1 LNSACT
7 IKDPGQTSLFIFY
20 YQSIMGGPRPVLKAL
35 SFLSTETA
43 SNPLPFSSCSTILDS
58 PHVHFPPTP
67 TLTSTE
73 ITHSPFT
80 YDRAPIV
87 VAPNLCALPE
97 RGGRK
102 IIGGN
107 INQGGRGYFH
117 PHAKFQVEAVRVERD
132 SSETVSPAIFSAS
145 VTLGNVNDC
154 GSVGLLKKKRS
165 PPMYKYDEQYSSHN
179 QHNQHA
185 QDVISSLI
193 LDTSA
198 ESSDLGVAAPY
209 VPTLSS
215 SFPSSMPH
223 SALNKSPRN
232 VYDTLSVPPSPRST
246 TSNNTATSP
255 DKKRLH
261 KRKSSVDVSG
271 EKKKQKGRAGNSDG
285 ISSGLELE
293 GCLGG
298 F

>member
-1 LNSACT
+1 
-7 IKDPGQTSLFIFY
+7 
-20 YQSIMGGPRPVLKAL
+20 MRGPRPILKVLP
-35 SFLSTETA
+35 FFSTETA
-43 SNPLPFSSCSTILDS
+43 ANPLPFSSCPTILDS

-97 RGGRK
+97 RGGRT
-102 IIGGN
+102 IIGGK
-107 INQGGRGYFH
+107 INQGGLGYFH
-117 PHAKFQVEAVRVERD
+117 PHAKFQFNAVRVERD
-132 SSETVSPAIFSAS
+132 SSETVSPAIFGAS

-165 PPMYKYDEQYSSHN
+165 RSMYKYDEQYSSHN

-185 QDVISSLI
+185 QHVISSLI

-198 ESSDLGVAAPY
+198 ESSDLGAATPN
-209 VPTLSS
+209 VPTPVAS

-223 SALNKSPRN
+223 SALNQSPRN
-232 VYDTLSVPPSPRST
+232 VYDTLSVPPSPKST
-246 TSNNTATSP
+246 TSNNTATPP

-271 EKKKQKGRAGNSDG
+271 EKTRQKGWAGDSDG
-285 ISSGLELE
+285 ISCGFELE

>member
-1 LNSACT
+1 M
-7 IKDPGQTSLFIFY
+7 Q
-20 YQSIMGGPRPVLKAL
+20 GPRPILKAL
-35 SFLSTETA
+35 SFFSTEAA

-97 RGGRK
+97 RGGRN

-107 INQGGRGYFH
+107 INQGGLGYFH
-117 PHAKFQVEAVRVERD
+117 PHAKFQVDAVRVERD
-132 SSETVSPAIFSAS
+132 SSETVQVSPAIFSATRS

-165 PPMYKYDEQYSSHN
+165 GPMYKYDEQYSSHN

-185 QDVISSLI
+185 QHVISSLI
-193 LDTSA
+193 LDTST
-198 ESSDLGVAAPY
+198 ESS
-209 VPTLSS
+209 
-215 SFPSSMPH
+215 
-223 SALNKSPRN
+223 
-232 VYDTLSVPPSPRST
+232 YDTLTVPPSPRST
-246 TSNNTATSP
+246 SSNNTATPP
-255 DKKRLH
+255 DKSRLH
-261 KRKSSVDVSG
+261 KRKRSVDVSG
-271 EKKKQKGRAGNSDG
+271 EKRRQKGWAGDLDG
-285 ISSGLELE
+285 ISCGLELE

>member
-1 LNSACT
+1 
-7 IKDPGQTSLFIFY
+7 
-20 YQSIMGGPRPVLKAL
+20 MRGPRPILKAL
-35 SFLSTETA
+35 SFFSTEAA

-107 INQGGRGYFH
+107 INQGGLGYFH
-117 PHAKFQVEAVRVERD
+117 PAVRVERD
-132 SSETVSPAIFSAS
+132 STETVSPTIFSAR

-165 PPMYKYDEQYSSHN
+165 GPMYKYDEQYSSYN

-185 QDVISSLI
+185 QHVISSLI

-198 ESSDLGVAAPY
+198 ESSDLGLAAPY

-223 SALNKSPRN
+223 SALNKSRRN
-232 VYDTLSVPPSPRST
+232 VYDALSVPPSPRPTT
-246 TSNNTATSP
+246 TSSNTATLP

-271 EKKKQKGRAGNSDG
+271 EKKRQKGRAGDSDG
-285 ISSGLELE
+285 ISCGLELE

>member
-1 LNSACT
+1 
-7 IKDPGQTSLFIFY
+7 
-20 YQSIMGGPRPVLKAL
+20 MRGPRPILKVLP
-35 SFLSTETA
+35 FFSTETA

-67 TLTSTE
+67 TLTSTQ

-97 RGGRK
+97 RGGRQ
-102 IIGGN
+102 IIVGN
-107 INQGGRGYFH
+107 INQGGLGYFH
-117 PHAKFQVEAVRVERD
+117 PHAKFQVDAVRVERD
-132 SSETVSPAIFSAS
+132 SSETVSPPTFFSAS
-145 VTLGNVNDC
+145 VTLGNANDC

-165 PPMYKYDEQYSSHN
+165 GPMYKYDEQYSNRNHK
-179 QHNQHA
+179 NQHA
-185 QDVISSLI
+185 QHVIPSLI
-193 LDTSA
+193 MDSSE

-223 SALNKSPRN
+223 SALNRSPWN
-232 VYDTLSVPPSPRST
+232 VYDTLSVPLSPRST
-246 TSNNTATSP
+246 TSNNTATPP

-271 EKKKQKGRAGNSDG
+271 EKKRQKGWAGDSDG
-285 ISSGLELE
+285 ISCGLELE